1 MKRTVDPSALLSKKS
16 HFLFGPR
23 GVGKSFLIRQMDK
36 NKVDT
41 IDLLR
46 SQVYLDLQRD
56 PSQLENYIKNSLVVI
71 DEVQRIPELLNEVHR
86 LIEEQQKKFLLTGS
100 SARKLKRT
108 GVNLLAGR
116 AYKASLFGLTWN
128 EIIQHAGSF
137 DLDRYLLYG
146 GLPTAYLE
154 EDPADYLYAYT
165 DTYLREEIQAEALVR
180 QLSNYSRF
188 LDMAAKS
195 NAELVNYSKIG
206 NDAQVA
212 PNTVRDYYQL
222 LEDTLMGQ
230 NLPPWTKSVKRKA
243 IQTAKFYF
251 FDPGLVHSLKK
262 MSTLERN
269 SGDYGKAFEHFLYCE
284 IRSALSYLRCR
295 KEFCFWRS
303 KNNQEVDFIIGDDT
317 AIEVKASRRVTE
329 RDHKGL
335 RAIAEE
341 KTWKH
346 LLLVSQDKTDK
357 RFPSGVRHL
366 HWEDFLR
373 SLWQGLYFPEKN

>member
-1 MKRTVDPSALLSKKS
+1 MKRIIDPLALLSRKS

-46 SQVYLDLQRD
+46 SRVYLDLQHD

-71 DEVQRIPELLNEVHR
+71 DEVQRIPELLNEVHS
-86 LIEEQQKKFLLTGS
+86 LIEEQQCKFLLTGS

-116 AYKASLFGLTWN
+116 AYRASLFGLTWN
-128 EIIQHAGSF
+128 EIVQDAGPF

-154 EDPADYLYAYT
+154 DDPEDYLYAYT
-165 DTYLREEIQAEALVR
+165 DTYLKEEIQAEALVR
-180 QLSNYSRF
+180 RLSNYSRF
-188 LDMAAKS
+188 IDVAAMS
-195 NAELVNYSKIG
+195 NAKLVNYTKVG

-230 NLPPWTKSVKRKA
+230 MLPPWTKSIKRKA

-269 SGDYGKAFEHFLYCE
+269 SDDYGKAFEHFLYCE

-317 AIEVKASRRVTE
+317 AIEVKASRRVSE

-341 KTWKH
+341 KAWRN
-346 LLLVSQDKTDK
+346 LLLVSHDKTGK
-357 RFPSGVRHL
+357 QYSSGVQHL
-366 HWEDFLR
+366 HWKDFL
-373 SLWQGLYFPEKN
+373 SNLWQGLYF